1 MRQHFA
7 VALVLSLAFIATG
20 TAKADEL
27 QFGNGTISF
36 AASTPGSS
44 QGVNFTINPF
54 TVVLSN
60 PSGDTAVGST
70 VTFGTQQP
78 LAFFAPT
85 SGNSESGTLTTPP
98 VQDLTI
104 SGNGG
109 DLQGEID
116 AIVLSSLS
124 PGIFGLTIDITNL
137 SLSAGA
143 TSTTLQDL
151 ASRDGAAK
159 ISFQFSDS
167 NFQTVSQITNY
178 SGSGEAS
185 TASGSIA
192 ATPEPASALLL
203 GLGLLGLGFKS
214 RRDRRPHFSA

>member
-7 VALVLSLAFIATG
+7 IALVLSLAFIATG

-36 AASTPGSS
+36 AASTPGNNN
-44 QGVNFTINPF
+44 GINFTINPF

-85 SGNSESGTLTTPP
+85 SGNSDAGTLNTQP
-98 VQDLTI
+98 QDLTI
-104 SGNGG
+104 SGGGG

-116 AIVLSSLS
+116 SIVLSSLS

-143 TSTTLQDL
+143 TSATLQDL

-178 SGSGEAS
+178 TGSGEAS

-192 ATPEPASALLL
+192 ATPEPASAMLL
-203 GLGLLGLGFKS
+203 GIGLLGLGCKF